1 MWFKKISNKLNFINM
16 AKKALVVGIND
27 YAPIG
32 VGGPDLNGCVND
44 ARDMANTLVICGFP
58 AVSVRIL
65 TNHNA
70 TKANV
75 ISNLTHL
82 VTTSKKGDSIVFYY
96 SGHGT
101 RVANIGTDFEVDGL
115 DDAICPHDFAT
126 AGVIRDD
133 EFSAILSKLPT
144 GVNMDVIF
152 DCCHSGS
159 GTRRMSLVDL
169 DGNPTNEA
177 VRFIE
182 PNLED
187 EFYFNHSKELVEV
200 KKASKKGTKQ
210 IVIANTINHS
220 LFAACKESQVAMEGN
235 MAGVTRG
242 YFTYNLCK
250 ILRATNGNIKRS
262 ALDAQISNALSAMGA
277 AQINQ
282 TEAKIRELNQNI
294 FI

>member
-1 MWFKKISNKLNFINM
+1 M

-32 VGGPDLNGCVND
+32 TGGPDLNGCVND

-58 AVSVRIL
+58 ALSVRIL
-65 TNHNA
+65 TNQNA
-70 TKANV
+70 TKANI
-75 ISNLTHL
+75 ISNLTNL

-101 RVANIGTDFEVDGL
+101 RVANIGSDFEVDGL
-115 DDAICPHDFAT
+115 DDAICPHDYAS

-133 EFSAILSKLPT
+133 EFAAILNKLPA

-152 DCCHSGS
+152 DCCHSGT
-159 GTRRMSLVDL
+159 GTRRMNLVDL

-177 VRFIE
+177 ARFIE

-200 KKASKKGTKQ
+200 KKTSKKGTKQ
-210 IVIANTINHS
+210 VITVTTMNHA
-220 LFAACKESQVAMEGN
+220 LFAACKDSQVAMEGN
-235 MAGVTRG
+235 MGGVTRG

-250 ILRATNGNIKRS
+250 VLRATSGNIKRN
-262 ALDAQISNALSAMGA
+262 ALDVQISNALAAMGA

-282 TEAKIRELNQNI
+282 TEGKTTELNQII
-294 FI
+294 FK

>member
-1 MWFKKISNKLNFINM
+1 M
-16 AKKALVVGIND
+16 AKKALIVGIND

-32 VGGPDLNGCVND
+32 SGGPDLNGCVND

-58 AVSVRIL
+58 ALSVRIL
-65 TNHNA
+65 TNQNA
-70 TKANV
+70 TKANIV
-75 ISNLTHL
+75 SNLTNL

-101 RVANIGTDFEVDGL
+101 RVANIGADFEVDGL
-115 DDAICPHDFAT
+115 DDAICPHDFAS

-133 EFSAILSKLPT
+133 EFAAILKQLPT
-144 GVNMDVIF
+144 GVNMDVLF
-152 DCCHSGS
+152 DCCHSGT

-177 VRFIE
+177 ARFIE

-187 EFYFNHSKELVEV
+187 EFYFNHSKELIEV
-200 KKASKKGTKQ
+200 KKESKTGTKQ
-210 IVIANTINHS
+210 LITTSKMNHA
-220 LFAACKESQVAMEGN
+220 LFAACKDSQVAMEGN
-235 MAGVTRG
+235 MGGVTRG

-250 ILRATNGNIKRS
+250 ILRATSGEIKRS
-262 ALDAQISNALSAMGA
+262 ALDTQLSNALAAMGA

-282 TEAKIRELNQNI
+282 TEGKTRELNQNI
-294 FI
+294 FK

>member
-1 MWFKKISNKLNFINM
+1 M

-32 VGGPDLNGCVND
+32 TGGPDLNGCVND

-58 AVSVRIL
+58 ALSVRIL

-70 TKANV
+70 TKANI
-75 ISNLTHL
+75 ISNLTNL

-115 DDAICPHDFAT
+115 DDAICPHDYAS

-133 EFSAILSKLPT
+133 EFAAILKKLPA

-152 DCCHSGS
+152 DCCHSGT
-159 GTRRMSLVDL
+159 GTRRMNLVDL

-200 KKASKKGTKQ
+200 KKTSKKGTKQ
-210 IVIANTINHS
+210 VITANTMNHA

-235 MAGVTRG
+235 MGGVTRG

-250 ILRATNGNIKRS
+250 VLRATSGTIKRN
-262 ALDAQISNALSAMGA
+262 ALDVQISNALAAMGA

-282 TEAKIRELNQNI
+282 TEGKTTELNQII
-294 FI
+294 FK

>member
-1 MWFKKISNKLNFINM
+1 M

-32 VGGPDLNGCVND
+32 IGGPDLNGCVND

-58 AVSVRIL
+58 ALSVRIL
-65 TNHNA
+65 TNQNA
-70 TKANV
+70 TKANI
-75 ISNLTHL
+75 ISNLTNL

-101 RVANIGTDFEVDGL
+101 RVANIGADFEVDGL
-115 DDAICPHDFAT
+115 DDAICPHDFAS

-133 EFSAILSKLPT
+133 EFAAILKQLPT
-144 GVNMDVIF
+144 GVNMDAIF
-152 DCCHSGS
+152 DCCHSGT

-177 VRFIE
+177 ARFIE

-200 KKASKKGTKQ
+200 KKESKTGTKQ
-210 IVIANTINHS
+210 LVTTSKMNHA
-220 LFAACKESQVAMEGN
+220 LFAACKDSQVAMEGN
-235 MAGVTRG
+235 MGGVTRG

-250 ILRATNGNIKRS
+250 ILRATNGEIKRS
-262 ALDAQISNALSAMGA
+262 AIDTQLSNALAAMGA

-282 TEAKIRELNQNI
+282 TEGKTRELNQNI
-294 FI
+294 FK

>member
-1 MWFKKISNKLNFINM
+1 M

-32 VGGPDLNGCVND
+32 TGGPDLNGCVND

-58 AVSVRIL
+58 ALSVRIL

-70 TKANV
+70 TKANI
-75 ISNLTHL
+75 ISNLTNL

-101 RVANIGTDFEVDGL
+101 RVANIGSDFEVDGL
-115 DDAICPHDFAT
+115 DDAICPHDYAS

-133 EFSAILSKLPT
+133 EFAAILKKLPA

-152 DCCHSGS
+152 DCCHSGT
-159 GTRRMSLVDL
+159 GTRRMNLVDL

-177 VRFIE
+177 ARFIE

-200 KKASKKGTKQ
+200 KKTSKKGTKQ
-210 IVIANTINHS
+210 VITATTMNHA

-235 MAGVTRG
+235 MGGVTRG

-250 ILRATNGNIKRS
+250 VLRATSGNIKRN
-262 ALDAQISNALSAMGA
+262 ALDIQISNALAAMGA

-282 TEAKIRELNQNI
+282 TEGKNTELNQII
-294 FI
+294 FK

>member
-1 MWFKKISNKLNFINM
+1 M

-32 VGGPDLNGCVND
+32 TGGPDLNGCVND

-58 AVSVRIL
+58 ALSVRIL
-65 TNHNA
+65 TNQNA
-70 TKANV
+70 TKANI
-75 ISNLTHL
+75 ISNLTNL

-101 RVANIGTDFEVDGL
+101 RVANIGSDFEVDGL
-115 DDAICPHDFAT
+115 DDAICPHDYAS

-133 EFSAILSKLPT
+133 EFAAILNKLPA

-152 DCCHSGS
+152 DCCHSGT
-159 GTRRMSLVDL
+159 GTRRMNLVDL

-177 VRFIE
+177 ARFIE

-200 KKASKKGTKQ
+200 KKTSKKGTKQ
-210 IVIANTINHS
+210 VITVTTMNHT
-220 LFAACKESQVAMEGN
+220 LFAACKDSQVAMEGN
-235 MAGVTRG
+235 MGGVTRG

-250 ILRATNGNIKRS
+250 VLRATSGNIKRN
-262 ALDAQISNALSAMGA
+262 ALDVQISNALAAMGA

-282 TEAKIRELNQNI
+282 TEGKTTELNQII
-294 FI
+294 FK